1 MRDRRFNRM
10 IRRMGWMAPL
20 TGLSLLQVGGCSF
33 IQDLQTAVLNGAIQS
48 VSNGVFSATQTL
60 FLNAFRV

>member
-20 TGLSLLQVGGCSF
+20 AGLPLLQIGGCSF
-33 IQDLQTAVLNGAIQS
+33 AQDLQTAVLSGAIQS

-60 FLNAFRV
+60 FLNVFRI

>member
-10 IRRMGWMAPL
+10 IRRAVWIAPL

-33 IQDLQTAVLNGAIQS
+33 AQDLQSAVLNGAIQS

-60 FLNAFRV
+60 FLNVFRL